1 MKGGDRGCPRG
12 PDNEPHLLP
21 HTYELPARFIVPAG
35 ACRPGLRPFR
45 PSAAREG
52 GAGRRGHPVPTVHVR
67 KEKHKEVLP
76 RGAGCSPASRTRCW
90 WLAPRGPRW
99 TDLPPCSGAHIL
111 STAGGNLSPARPY
124 SGYGKR
130 HTRRPLVTH
139 GRCAGHHAAWAAPGR
154 VRYARA
160 PEPPLPARTWQR
172 VHAPLRRAR
181 TAATLRAPGSWA
193 QNFSRRRKIPP
204 RPAFRQDTRPFAAV

>member
-130 HTRRPLVTH
+130 HTRRPCDARQVRRAPRGL
-139 GRCAGHHAAWAAPGR
+139 GRSGTGALRPRSGTTRSRPARGNACTRPSGGPGR
-154 VRYARA
+154 R
-160 PEPPLPARTWQR
+160 PP
-172 VHAPLRRAR
+172 
-181 TAATLRAPGSWA
+181 
-193 QNFSRRRKIPP
+193 
-204 RPAFRQDTRPFAAV
+204 